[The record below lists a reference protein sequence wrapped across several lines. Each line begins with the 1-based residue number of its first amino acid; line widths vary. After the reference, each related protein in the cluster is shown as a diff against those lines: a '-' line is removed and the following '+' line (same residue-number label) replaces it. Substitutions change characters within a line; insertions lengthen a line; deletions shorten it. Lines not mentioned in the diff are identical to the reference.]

1 MIGNDGLPVNSARF
15 TYHSYAMSEPIQFDG
30 EDDFRLTGTR
40 FPLQPALP
48 RPPPPPAGG
57 PGESGER

>member
-40 FPLQPALP
+40 FPLQPAFP
-48 RPPPPPAGG
+48 GPAASGG
-57 PGESGER
+57 WAGESGDR